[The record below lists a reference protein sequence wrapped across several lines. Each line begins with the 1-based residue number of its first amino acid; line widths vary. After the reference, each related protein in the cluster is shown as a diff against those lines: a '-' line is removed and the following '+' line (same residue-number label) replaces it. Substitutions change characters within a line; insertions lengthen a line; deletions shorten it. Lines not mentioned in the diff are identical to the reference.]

1 MSNKIPNAEVLI
13 NVIKSNMKSDINTEV
28 NKIKNEYEN
37 KISILE
43 SQINELSKLKSDD
56 EIHVL
61 FTQGIHSDGVKTV
74 NKYACN
80 IDTSNF
86 DKSYKNY
93 YLLLFRSCGNNVAN
107 GYLGELTNLSLINC
121 NGSGI
126 IPCNYNN
133 MYIQADAWIYK
144 INDINKNVSFNFSG
158 AGVIFII
165 GI

>member
-1 MSNKIPNAEVLI
+1 MSSLVNIQSLI
-13 NVIKSNMKSDINTEV
+13 SFLKKQIKTDMKTEID
-28 NKIKNEYEN
+28 NIKNEYQT
-37 KISILE
+37 KINELNN
-43 SQINELSKLKSDD
+43 QISELSKLKSDD

-74 NKYACN
+74 NKYTCN

-93 YLLLFRSCGNNVAN
+93 YLLLSRSCGNNVAN